1 MNTEIANKTII
12 EDGLYIAIV
21 ENGNIAHKYPL
32 SPVPAM
38 PMAVFLKIE
47 EFYLAVV
54 QSREK
59 HKSARGEIT
68 HNEDHNATQY

>member
-1 MNTEIANKTII
+1 MQMNSSL

-21 ENGNIAHKYPL
+21 ENGNIVRKYPL
-32 SPVPAM
+32 SPVPAI

-59 HKSARGEIT
+59 YKSVRGEIT
-68 HNEDHNATQY
+68 HSEDHNATQY